1 MLIQGSLL
9 GTQICCQIKS
19 IETFTQCYIN
29 LLYQEA
35 LGTMSVF
42 LSYKSLDGRLCV
54 RQVDFW
60 CFLFKLE
67 WIKSASSEVHGLIHF
82 CPFCLRQSRV
92 GFPVINPRW
101 MQDDVTL
108 KSRGSSLK
116 LKGLLAFAY
125 EMETIHSFH
134 LSHTH
139 SVWMHVHSCIWLSE
153 TTGAHRAESQV
164 GALCCCVVHVAKQPY
179 PPWERK
185 VGSKTTG
192 RKIGGRERR
201 RKKKKAKQCNR

>member
-1 MLIQGSLL
+1 MCTTG
-9 GTQICCQIKS
+9 G
-19 IETFTQCYIN
+19 
-29 LLYQEA
+29 
-35 LGTMSVF
+35 F
-42 LSYKSLDGRLCV
+42 LVL
-54 RQVDFW
+54 
-60 CFLFKLE
+60 LFKLE